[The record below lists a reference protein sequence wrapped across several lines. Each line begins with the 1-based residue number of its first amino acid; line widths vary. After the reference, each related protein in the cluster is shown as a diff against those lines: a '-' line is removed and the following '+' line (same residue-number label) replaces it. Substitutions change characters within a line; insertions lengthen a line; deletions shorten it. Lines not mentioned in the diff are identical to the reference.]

1 MVVILDVD
9 KGRLAQDEERDVGIE
24 ALEENQSLV
33 HPSIAS
39 TKAEIP
45 RQRLSR
51 RARICIRI
59 ATTFFMLLLF
69 KIIILL
75 VKTNDRD
82 LQALTTLLDME
93 EQFQLKQHHLHAMD
107 IMLDPKKSEDLF
119 LCVDTLLQPLVR
131 TKHRL

>member
-1 MVVILDVD
+1 MVVILGAD
-9 KGRLAQDEERDVGIE
+9 KGRPAQDEERDIGTE
-24 ALEENQSLV
+24 ALEESQSLV

-39 TKAEIP
+39 TKAEVP

-59 ATTFFMLLLF
+59 ATIFFMLLF
-69 KIIILL
+69 SKIIILL
-75 VKTNDRD
+75 VKTNGRD

-107 IMLDPKKSEDLF
+107 ITLDPKKSEELF

-131 TKHRL
+131 TEHPL